1 MAVDV
6 VVGGVGVHSAGSFSA
21 AVVTREGY
29 VNGLE
34 GGRGEV
40 AHGGGRGVVVVTVMV
55 TVMVIVVV
63 SELRSDYSITS
74 KRVQWLYIVS
84 NMSKG
89 KG

>member
-1 MAVDV
+1 MIRLCGAGGAEEEYLNARKGGWCEGGDGDMAVDV

-40 AHGGGRGVVVVTVMV
+40 AHGGGRGGD
-55 TVMVIVVV
+55 
-63 SELRSDYSITS
+63 SG
-74 KRVQWLYIVS
+74 VQ
-84 NMSKG
+84 
-89 KG
+89 

>member
-1 MAVDV
+1 MIRLCGAGGAEEEYLNAREGGWCEGGDGDMAVDV

-40 AHGGGRGVVVVTVMV
+40 AHGGGRGGD
-55 TVMVIVVV
+55 
-63 SELRSDYSITS
+63 SG
-74 KRVQWLYIVS
+74 VQ
-84 NMSKG
+84 
-89 KG
+89 